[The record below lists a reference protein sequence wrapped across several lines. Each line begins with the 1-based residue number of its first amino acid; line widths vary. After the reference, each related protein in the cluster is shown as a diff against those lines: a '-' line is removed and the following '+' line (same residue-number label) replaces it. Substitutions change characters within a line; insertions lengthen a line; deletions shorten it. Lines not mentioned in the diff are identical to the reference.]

1 MNDWNTTLLVGTVLS
16 LIALCVII
24 AWVGERIRNAIREG
38 TREARARG
46 VKRLA
51 LLRDAIALKRADIVA
66 KLPVH
71 DGNYVQKLNQLVLDA
86 TGEDQGMDQVIW
98 MGNAPCP
105 YLVGLGERFQEC
117 VFALDGKAMV
127 KAGLVPRRVRWHAV
141 DAVSGDLFAVE
152 TLEAIY
158 RHLAA
163 RYGVTDLAMPHRMA
177 WYVAIVPP
185 KEGRR

>member
-1 MNDWNTTLLVGTVLS
+1 MNELNTSLLIGTVLS
-16 LIALCVII
+16 LTLLCVII

-51 LLRDAIALKRADIVA
+51 LLRDAVALKRADLVER
-66 KLPVH
+66 LPVH
-71 DGNYVQKLNQLVLDA
+71 DGNYLQKLNQLALDA
-86 TGEDQGMDQVIW
+86 TGQDQGMDQVIR

-105 YLVGLGERFQEC
+105 YLVGLGEEFQEC
-117 VFALDGKAMV
+117 VFALDDKAMV
-127 KAGLVPRRVRWHAV
+127 KAGIVSRRARWHPV
-141 DAVSGDLFAVE
+141 DAVSCDLFAVE

-163 RYGVTDLAMPHRMA
+163 RYGVTDLAIPHRTA
-177 WYVAIVPP
+177 WYLAILPP
-185 KEGRR
+185 KEGKR